1 MGTPDKAAHVAFN
14 PAAPLAEQ
22 LDARAELQ
30 KASIPGSTPDS
41 NMLALVQYVR
51 EAIEEEEFNKSLRAN
66 NVVPFP
72 SLAAR
77 EKKPGQQSVW
87 LDDLQVNIQGNW
99 YERPNAFGFDAM
111 RTMVHHTP
119 LLNAIIMTR
128 QRQIARFCRPNV
140 HGRGEGFRI
149 ALKDPKAN
157 PNETQEGSIKL
168 LQDFFMNCGWEKK
181 ARQRMRLKRDNF
193 GMFVAKLTR
202 ETLTMDSMPI
212 ETEWKRDKSL
222 GLDGL
227 YAVDG
232 STIRLC
238 TEQGYDG
245 DDEIFALQVVQGQ
258 VRSAYTFDDLIYV
271 PRNPR
276 ADVMAGGY
284 GLSEVELLVR
294 VVTGFLNAFSYNTGY
309 FDKNAIPKGLLHLT
323 GNYDER
329 DMASFRRMWN
339 AMVKGVNNAWALPVL
354 VSKDQ
359 ESKAAF
365 ENFGVEANEMMFA
378 KWMTFLASVACAI
391 YAINPTEINF
401 EAFTAGTSSLSGDD
415 TEEKLAHSTDK
426 GLTPLL
432 AYYEDVFSD
441 YIVSEFGDEYVF
453 RWTGLDDED
462 PAQVFERQKLVMTVN
477 EMRALDNM
485 DKLDGWGDAPLNPSL
500 MQAWMAQQQQGQE
513 DYGDPNAQGPQAP
526 QPPGGPD
533 FGQPEDDGQQQGEQP
548 QDGQQPQAGA
558 GDFGDGGADFGQPA
572 QGGEQD
578 PRQAMAKA
586 FGLPALPVYGVE

>member
-1 MGTPDKAAHVAFN
+1 MGTPDTAAHVAYN

-22 LDARAELQ
+22 VDARADLT
-30 KASIPGSTPDS
+30 KSYMPTSAPGGD
-41 NMLALVQYVR
+41 MLALVQYVR
-51 EAIEEEEFNKSLRAN
+51 DTLDEEEFNKSLRGN

-72 SLAAR
+72 SMAAR

-140 HGRGEGFRI
+140 QGRGEGFRI

-157 PNETQEGSIKL
+157 PNETQEKSIIL
-168 LQDFFMNCGWEKK
+168 LQDFFSNCGWEKK
-181 ARQRMRLKRDNF
+181 ARQRMRMRRDSF
-193 GMFVAKLTR
+193 GAFMAKLTR

-238 TEQGYDG
+238 TEAGYDG
-245 DDEIFALQVVQGQ
+245 EDEIFALQVVQGQ

-309 FDKNAIPKGLLHLT
+309 FDKNQIPKGLLHLT
-323 GNYDER
+323 GNYDDNDLR
-329 DMASFRRMWN
+329 SFRRMWN
-339 AMVKGVNNAWALPVL
+339 SMVKGVNNAWALPVL

-365 ENFGVEANEMMFA
+365 ENFNVEANEMMFA
-378 KWMTFLASVACAI
+378 KWMTFLASVACAV

-401 EAFTAGTSSLSGDD
+401 ESFTAGTSSLSGDD
-415 TEEKLAHSTDK
+415 TDEKLAHSTDK
-426 GLTPLL
+426 GLRPLM

-441 YIVSEFGDEYVF
+441 YVVSEFGDEYCF
-453 RWTGLDDED
+453 RWTGLDDE
-462 PAQVFERQKLVMTVN
+462 PAEQVFERQKLVLSVN
-477 EMRALDNM
+477 EMRAMDNLD
-485 DKLDGWGDAPLNPSL
+485 KVEGWGDAPLNPSL

-513 DYGDPNAQGPQAP
+513 DYGDPGAQGGAPDQQA
-526 QPPGGPD
+526 GGPD
-533 FGQPEDDGQQQGEQP
+533 FGQPDDGGDQP
-548 QDGQQPQAGA
+548 QDAQAAQGQQG
-558 GDFGDGGADFGQPA
+558 GDFGDGGGDFGQPA
-572 QGGEQD
+572 GEQ
-578 PRQAMAKA
+578 RQADDPDTIAKA
-586 FGLPALPVYGVE
+586 FGLPALPVYGID